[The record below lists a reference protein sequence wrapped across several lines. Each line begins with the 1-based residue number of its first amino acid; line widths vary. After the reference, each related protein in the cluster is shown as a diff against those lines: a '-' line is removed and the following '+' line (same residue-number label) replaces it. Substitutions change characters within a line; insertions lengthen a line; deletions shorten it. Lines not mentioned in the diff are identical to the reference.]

1 MLSEEVRIRL
11 EQLNRGR
18 LPDLPASAAQPTL
31 APLPFRSEPGATGES
46 GATGGLPASALK
58 RRSPQTNSTDFSL
71 ASLLPGD
78 EVATTQGSHYS
89 VREPLDR
96 FWPEFPSYLERI
108 SVRLS
113 EPDRPSRRPLRQQL
127 AKAFPQRTLFLDLE
141 TCGLAGAPIFLVGL
155 IRPTPDGLLLDQLL
169 ARHYAEEQSILTMLE
184 ERVASCD
191 VLVTFNGRSFDWP
204 MVQDRRNYHR
214 LPVGRVD
221 LPHVDLL
228 IHARLAW
235 RQQVPNCR
243 LQTLERCLCRRSRQG
258 DIPGSQ
264 IPAAY
269 HEFVRTGDA
278 RQLSNILHHN
288 ALDLVT
294 LAQLTM
300 RMLGEGDSK

>member
-1 MLSEEVRIRL
+1 MLSEEVRARL

-18 LPDLPASAAQPTL
+18 LPDLPVSDAQPTL
-31 APLPFRSEPGATGES
+31 APLRVHKEQAAIGEP

-58 RRSPQTNSTDFSL
+58 RWSPPTNSTDVSL
-71 ASLLPGD
+71 ATLLPGD
-78 EVATTQGSHYS
+78 EVATTHGAHYS
-89 VREPLDR
+89 VQESLDR
-96 FWPEFPSYLERI
+96 FWPEFSSYLERL

-113 EPDRPSRRPLRQQL
+113 ESDQPARRPLPQQL
-127 AKAFPQRTLFLDLE
+127 ANAFPQRTLFLDLE

-155 IRPTPDGLLLDQLL
+155 IRATPDGIFLDQLL
-169 ARHYAEEQSILTMLE
+169 ARDYTEEQSILTLLE
-184 ERVASCD
+184 EHVATCD

-204 MVQDRRNYHR
+204 MVQDRRTYHR
-214 LPVGRVD
+214 LPTGRVD

-235 RQQVPNCR
+235 RQHVPNCR

-269 HEFVRTGDA
+269 HQFVRTGDA

-300 RMLGEGDSK
+300 RMLGEK